1 MKVATSVLALSVL
14 IPASSALQ
22 KCIDET
28 SKGFC
33 YEGDAYLKHEPPKIP
48 TIVNLIVTLNQ
59 VLDVNEEKHTVE
71 LMVQVT
77 SKWQDD
83 RLKLPGLDQIQTKFN
98 LEHHL
103 NEIWVAELFFSN
115 SIKVETDEKLTSLEY
130 AYWPSS
136 ANKNSFLYT
145 RLVKVQVS
153 CAMDF
158 ESFPFDSQ
166 LCIWNLRNL
175 HGRINQVKLN
185 PPKIYSGPNNTETL
199 VDQPPASLNTTIA
212 AFDIQIRP
220 LKSSQEIFRNHEYSQ
235 ARIEIQMTRKLSGTF
250 KLIGSFFLP
259 TLLYSSLSLFSFA
272 IQPETVPGRM
282 GMLVTLFLIVTNVYS
297 SVDAPSK
304 RGFSYIEKWYLCVLS
319 PIVLALVEYAII
331 LSIAKFRGGFQG
343 PFINKT
349 LKFERIIVHVDI
361 LSFLFCLTIIIA
373 FNLYYWPHLK

>member
-14 IPASSALQ
+14 IPVSSALQ
-22 KCIDET
+22 KCNDET

-33 YEGDAYLKHEPPKIP
+33 YEGDVYLKHEPPKIP

-103 NEIWVAELFFSN
+103 NEIWVPELFFSN

-166 LCIWNLRNL
+166 LCIWNLRNP
-175 HGRINQVKLN
+175 R
-185 PPKIYSGPNNTETL
+185 
-199 VDQPPASLNTTIA
+199 
-212 AFDIQIRP
+212 
-220 LKSSQEIFRNHEYSQ
+220 
-235 ARIEIQMTRKLSGTF
+235 
-250 KLIGSFFLP
+250 
-259 TLLYSSLSLFSFA
+259 
-272 IQPETVPGRM
+272 
-282 GMLVTLFLIVTNVYS
+282 
-297 SVDAPSK
+297 
-304 RGFSYIEKWYLCVLS
+304 
-319 PIVLALVEYAII
+319 
-331 LSIAKFRGGFQG
+331 
-343 PFINKT
+343 
-349 LKFERIIVHVDI
+349 
-361 LSFLFCLTIIIA
+361 CLQ
-373 FNLYYWPHLK
+373 WGV